1 MNMKEAKSD
10 RLHVLVT
17 PSQKAAFTA
26 AAERDGISLSAWV
39 VQTLTRAARNE
50 QRTGG
55 V

>member
-1 MNMKEAKSD
+1 MIERKTD

-17 PSQKAAFTA
+17 PAQKAAFNEA
-26 AAERDGISLSAWV
+26 AARDGISLSAWI

-50 QRTGG
+50 QRTGR